1 MKVLLRLTGYAW
13 AHRVHLGGAYLTMSA
28 STVSM
33 MFVPYF
39 LGTAID
45 EALAN
50 GSSDRLLL
58 LAGGI
63 MLVSVLRGLF
73 SYGQTYLAE
82 TVSQKAAFDIRQD
95 IFRKLQSLSFGF
107 YDRQQTGNLM
117 SKATADVDAV
127 RMFIS
132 MGLIRGLT
140 IFVTVGMVGGL
151 MLATNWRL
159 GLVSMAF
166 VPIVMWRA
174 VQMSRKLRPTW
185 MKVQAETGNMTT
197 VLQESLAGIRVV
209 KAFGGRKYEEEKFE
223 GTASSVAYL
232 TYSAT
237 RLFASQGSFMT
248 FVFTVAIGVILL
260 IGGREVVDG
269 RLTAGGLVTF
279 ILLMGLMQMPVR
291 MTGWLVNTFTR
302 ASASGQRIFDVL
314 DAVSPVTEKPG
325 APEMPLARGHVK
337 FDHVSL
343 SYDTAG
349 TAIEDVDFEV
359 LPGQL
364 VAILGGPG
372 SGKST
377 IVHAIPRF
385 YDVTSGSVTID
396 GTDIRDVTLASLRA
410 NVGIVQQDVFVFAA
424 TIRDN
429 IAYGVDEATHEQV
442 VAAARVAQLHH
453 FIDGLPD
460 GYDTWVGERGITL
473 SGGQRQRL
481 AIARTVLLNPPILIL
496 DDSTSSVDVGT
507 EYLIQQAL
515 AGVVHGRTT
524 FVIAHRL
531 STVRSADLII
541 VLENGRVVER
551 GTHEELL
558 ARDGFYR
565 SIHDVQLMVQE
576 EAPLDAAFQAAGGDA

>member
-302 ASASGQRIFDVL
+302 ASAAGQRIFDVL